1 MISLSLGRLYSTNLT
16 ILQWFACGIIYSECL
31 IDTVFQLVVKLSV
44 AQSWVIV
51 IFPTTFSPVFLAP
64 HVEAMDPSDP
74 SGQELKGLA
83 AKMALPEQEVDH
95 LDVQFRHYDFDG
107 SGALDLEVPPL
118 GDGRGVYS
126 DGFSLSA
133 WGVKGS
139 LSVSWLVKIHNIH
152 VSFIYYNVYIYI

>member
-1 MISLSLGRLYSTNLT
+1 M
-16 ILQWFACGIIYSECL
+16 
-31 IDTVFQLVVKLSV
+31 
-44 AQSWVIV
+44 
-51 IFPTTFSPVFLAP
+51 AP
-64 HVEAMDPSDP
+64 HVKAMDPTDP

-118 GDGRGVYS
+118 GDGRGRTLMVE
-126 DGFSLSA
+126 LSG

-139 LSVSWLVKIHNIH
+139 LSVS
-152 VSFIYYNVYIYI
+152 